1 MDFGLNTVPWPNDGK
16 KSKLHL
22 VKKGEDDN
30 MESLAVQQLD
40 QASVTRMQR
49 SPLLV
54 RRPRVTGVHARL
66 F

>member
-1 MDFGLNTVPWPNDGK
+1 MMAK
-16 KSKLHL
+16 KSKPHL